1 METKFHQL
9 KNYFKA
15 NPGTPFILA
24 FMTLLLSAAAL
35 LAIGRPSDADNV
47 ANYAFYSLVLGI
59 SIQVIVT
66 IRESRKHSH
75 PSDSRPPDPA

>member
-1 METKFHQL
+1 METKFNQL
-9 KNYFKA
+9 KDAFKA

-24 FMTLLLSAAAL
+24 FIILLLSAAAL
-35 LAIGRPSDADNV
+35 LTTGRPNEADNI

-59 SIQVIVT
+59 SIQVIVS

-75 PSDSRPPDPA
+75 PSDSRSPDSA